1 MIRYVNED
9 TAERIAA
16 GAPERVRE
24 AFLRAVVPGLGQAVE
39 QVRGNPARIRR
50 CNVRQAR
57 RVVSLINDPRTLAGI
72 AEHER
77 RVSVREAIRQ
87 NPAWQRTPHE
97 TVCAH
102 CAASE
107 TLPLDDL
114 ELIAASVGPRE
125 KRLSVT
131 GTSETCDEKIMRTL
145 HLLDPDVQPELW
157 QLALH
162 HTLSHSARA
171 YVELAAGRIPVD
183 AASVP
188 AWGGRNQPR
197 MRRLL
202 EAETRVTPAL
212 LDLAMTAGSVPAH
225 WEVTAEEWERALC
238 DHDVTALAGQHR
250 VPVDAIERA
259 WRRLSPRARILALG
273 HATTTGEL
281 ETLLD
286 GLEAGDIE
294 EATRRET
301 FARGIIDILHRFPDL
316 VSLRRLGLVSMLPR
330 REIGEYLLG
339 RLGFVPEI
347 DQIENILA
355 LYNLGQQ
362 QPSHRLLV
370 ELAGKNETTGENR
383 ALRQALI
390 DALVRNARPSDLFFG
405 ENRVSGAAHTYV
417 WERLSSEPAI
427 SAFAGLLEEWT
438 GTLPD
443 LVETAQELGR

>member
-1 MIRYVNED
+1 MNED
-9 TAERIAA
+9 IAERIAA
-16 GAPERVRE
+16 GAPESVRE
-24 AFLRAVVPGLGQAVE
+24 AFLRTVVPGLGQAVE
-39 QVRGNPARIRR
+39 QVRSNPARIRR

-77 RVSVREAIRQ
+77 RVSVREAIRR

-97 TVCAH
+97 TICTH
-102 CAASE
+102 CAVSE

-114 ELIAASVGPRE
+114 EHITATVGPRE
-125 KRLSVT
+125 KRLAVT
-131 GTSETCDEKIMRTL
+131 GTSETCDEKIMRTI
-145 HLLDPDVQPELW
+145 HLLDAAVQPELW
-157 QLALH
+157 QLAFH
-162 HTLSHSARA
+162 HTLSHSAPA

-183 AASVP
+183 RTDVP

-202 EAETRVTPAL
+202 EAEPCSTPAL
-212 LDLAMTAGSVPAH
+212 LDLAVTAGAVPAH
-225 WEVTAEEWERALC
+225 WEVTVDEWERVLRE
-238 DHDVTALAGQHR
+238 HDVTALTGQHR
-250 VPVDAIERA
+250 IPIAAIEQVWA
-259 WRRLSPRARILALG
+259 RLSARARILALG

-286 GLEAGDIE
+286 GLEADDIE
-294 EATRRET
+294 EAHRRET
-301 FARGIIDILHRFPDL
+301 FARGIIDVLHRFPDL
-316 VSLRRLGLVSMLPR
+316 GSPRRLGLVTMLPR

-347 DQIENILA
+347 DQIDDILA

-362 QPSHRLLV
+362 QPSHRMLV
-370 ELAGKNETTGENR
+370 EMAGKNETIGENR

-390 DALVRNARPSDLFFG
+390 TALVRNAKPSDLFSG
-405 ENRVSGAAHTYV
+405 ENRVSEAAHAYT
-417 WERLSSEPAI
+417 WEHLRSEPAV

-443 LVETAQELGR
+443 LVETAQELGL